1 MGHTTRDTDAG
12 GTVREGRPLPEAGE
26 RGTSDMSL
34 GSLSPVRSPYVWLE
48 RTSGQ
53 RPAAVRMS
61 ATAMT
66 YVVQYRPA

>member
-34 GSLSPVRSPYVWLE
+34 GSLSPVRSPYVW
-48 RTSGQ
+48 
-53 RPAAVRMS
+53 
-61 ATAMT
+61 
-66 YVVQYRPA
+66 

>member
-34 GSLSPVRSPYVWLE
+34 GSLSPRPLALCLVKAAK
-48 RTSGQ
+48 GQ
-53 RPAAVRMS
+53 RPAGTSWLPGAGAQSTRS
-61 ATAMT
+61 
-66 YVVQYRPA
+66 